1 MTEKQMVDL
10 VYARTNT
17 IGDSRFPYLL
27 LREYI
32 NQSQRE
38 IQLALFGNGY
48 KKWEKVS
55 GSLTPT
61 TESLFGADTCVSVTQ
76 PSDLLEVPEAIRFVE
91 YGVTGGTNYT
101 RGMAN
106 EVNELTFQELMKNS
120 FLLPTLKNSVFA
132 RIDNKIYLLPGGG
145 DYALVHYY
153 YRVADLGSVS
163 TSSDMPLQVQAQVV
177 DTAVAKVKSDLKMYN
192 EAQAIYQKVKDELIT
207 FVNSYKLAQSENN
220 QTPNKAEV
228 AVQ

>member
-1 MTEKQMVDL
+1 MTEKQMIDL
-10 VYARTNT
+10 VYVRTNT

-38 IQLALFGNGY
+38 IQLSLFGNGY

-55 GSLTPT
+55 GNLSPT
-61 TESLFGADTCVSVTQ
+61 TESLFGADNCVSVAVPT
-76 PSDLLEVPEAIRFVE
+76 DTLEVPEAIRFIE
-91 YGVTGGTNYT
+91 YGVSGGV
-101 RGMAN
+101 RGMAT
-106 EVNELTFQELMKNS
+106 EVNELTFQELIKNA
-120 FLLPTLKNSVFA
+120 FLQPTYRNPVFA
-132 RIDNKIYLLPGGG
+132 RIDNKLYVIPTAG
-145 DYALVHYY
+145 DVFYVHYY
-153 YRVADLGSVS
+153 YRIADLASTG

-177 DTAVAKVKSDLKMYN
+177 DTAIAKVKQDLKMYG

-207 FVNSYKLAQSENN
+207 FVNSYKLSQSEAN